1 MPSKQQRT
9 RNRIFQCRD
18 FARDTGTHVSL
29 RLIQS
34 SPDHPLTLR
43 RCVLTFTPTQV
54 YRQHPEQ
61 ELPAAI
67 SAPEASRMADKWTQE
82 EF

>member
-1 MPSKQQRT
+1 MPSRQQRT

-18 FARDTGTHVSL
+18 FARDTGTQVRL

-34 SPDHPLTLR
+34 SPDNPLIFR
-43 RCVLTFTPTQV
+43 RCVLTFTPMAI
-54 YRQHPEQ
+54 YRQHTEQ
-61 ELPAAI
+61 SHETI
-67 SAPEASRMADKWTQE
+67 INAPEASRMADLWSQE